1 MLIHLKPEEIIS
13 AAHHAA
19 VRQSAKAVRT
29 ELGQIKNHK
38 ISNQSDFA
46 VNYAG
51 LLGEYAVA
59 RSINAKV
66 DTALMIAGDGGTD
79 MVLNGNTIQI
89 KTNMMPEKVLI
100 FNQLEHF
107 KTDWAILCSI
117 ESASAVSI
125 HGFIS
130 KSKFDKTYYRHDW
143 GYGNRYCVKADAL
156 APIEK
161 FYEAIGLT

>member
-1 MLIHLKPEEIIS
+1 MLIHLKPEEIIA

-29 ELGQIKNHK
+29 ELGQIKNRK

-117 ESASAVSI
+117 ESASAVQI

-130 KSKFDKTYYRHDW
+130 KGKFVKNFYRHDW
-143 GYGNRYCVKADAL
+143 GYGNRFCVKADVL

-161 FYEAIGLT
+161 FYEAIGLI